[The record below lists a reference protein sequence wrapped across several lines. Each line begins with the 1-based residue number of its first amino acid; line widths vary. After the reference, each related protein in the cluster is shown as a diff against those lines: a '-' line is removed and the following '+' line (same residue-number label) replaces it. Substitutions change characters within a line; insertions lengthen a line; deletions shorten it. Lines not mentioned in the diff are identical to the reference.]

1 MFEIIGII
9 ASVLIV
15 FSMLFK
21 TTTFKGTVWMRI
33 INLLKIYDEKTY
45 FFTVEL
51 ASEPFVLKGIQKGE
65 KTIGFV
71 REENDQKVCGCT
83 IGIETFEKTRK
94 DLNLK

>member
-33 INLLKIYDEKTY
+33 INALGSVFFIIYGFSIKAYST
-45 FFTVEL
+45 
-51 ASEPFVLKGIQKGE
+51 GICNSILFLVNIFYLIKE
-65 KTIGFV
+65 I
-71 REENDQKVCGCT
+71 
-83 IGIETFEKTRK
+83 K
-94 DLNLK
+94 DHNCINSCKKK